1 MKSQMEE
8 LRKEKERLEAENRRL
23 HESDAALQTEV
34 DQLREEAAET
44 GGRQEME
51 TLLNEQR
58 QLHEDLQAELEEA
71 LERGASL
78 GDRCSSLEDQLIKVM
93 EEAELERL
101 RASTGTAAA
110 STGPAKL
117 RKGHYQRW
125 EWQPHKAFD

>member
-8 LRKEKERLEAENRRL
+8 LRKEKERLEAGNRRL

-34 DQLREEAAET
+34 DRLREEAAET

-71 LERGASL
+71 VERGASL
-78 GDRCSSLEDQLIKVM
+78 GDRCSSLED
-93 EEAELERL
+93 
-101 RASTGTAAA
+101 
-110 STGPAKL
+110 
-117 RKGHYQRW
+117 
-125 EWQPHKAFD
+125 

>member
-34 DQLREEAAET
+34 DRLRVEATET

-71 LERGASL
+71 VE
-78 GDRCSSLEDQLIKVM
+78 
-93 EEAELERL
+93 
-101 RASTGTAAA
+101 
-110 STGPAKL
+110 
-117 RKGHYQRW
+117 
-125 EWQPHKAFD
+125 